1 MLQDNSVRNL
11 QYDREIRV
19 AQQPRFD
26 PTVFEGPTSIT
37 SVPRE
42 PQGNLRIPLPVSTIE
57 NQPTNGSRTYIPL
70 SGYDILADLP
80 SVHIE
85 QTFELN
91 ATLTSVSSENRYTVR
106 SPFGDA
112 IFSASESSTSN
123 HRLCWGSNRPFQM
136 HILDKTHQEALSLH
150 RELALGMLCCQ
161 PKNLEVWA
169 PPGDLLGRIVQIP
182 SVLVPEFVIEN
193 EFHDHLY
200 RIEGQNNAGFC
211 CFCPPKET
219 YFKIYNGNDMSASI
233 HRKWS
238 QRSSQYTTNIYYSD
252 PSMDIKSKALCLG
265 AAFLMEYLYFQSKF

>member
-1 MLQDNSVRNL
+1 MLQNNSVQNL
-11 QYDREIRV
+11 HYDSEIRV

-26 PTVFEGPTSIT
+26 PTVFEGPTNLT

-42 PQGNLRIPLPVSTIE
+42 PQGTVRIPLPVSTIE
-57 NQPTNGSRTYIPL
+57 NQPITGSRTYIPL

-91 ATLTSVSSENRYTVR
+91 ETLTSVSSENRYTVR
-106 SPFGDA
+106 SPFGEA
-112 IFSASESSTSN
+112 IFAASESSTSN
-123 HRLCWGSNRPFQM
+123 NRLCWGSNRPFQM
-136 HILDKTHQEALSLH
+136 HLLDKTHQEALSLR
-150 RELALGMLCCQ
+150 RELALGFLCCQ

-182 SVLVPEFVIEN
+182 SVLAPEFVIEN

-200 RIEGQNNAGFC
+200 RIEGQSNAGFC

-219 YFKIYNGNDMSASI
+219 YFKIYTGNDMRASI

-252 PSMDIKSKALCLG
+252 PTMDVKSKALCLG
-265 AAFLMEYLYFQSKF
+265 AAFLMEYLYFQSRF